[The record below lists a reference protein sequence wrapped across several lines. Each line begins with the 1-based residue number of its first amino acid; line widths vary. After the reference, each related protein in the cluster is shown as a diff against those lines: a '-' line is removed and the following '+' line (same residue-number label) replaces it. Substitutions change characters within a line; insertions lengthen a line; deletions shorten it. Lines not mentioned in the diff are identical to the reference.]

1 VNGQPSTINEC
12 TLFCQVFRIQNQRGK
27 YNRLFDIPILHFE
40 IKETNFK
47 FGYFTTISGF
57 FFRQPHRYLSQTF
70 GADGHFEVLN
80 MSKSQLDKKL
90 QHKTQIFLFQF
101 FFNFGRKNPE
111 NL

>member
-1 VNGQPSTINEC
+1 MNGQPSTITEC

-40 IKETNFK
+40 IKETTFK
-47 FGYFTTISGF
+47 FGYFTTISGV

-80 MSKSQLDKKL
+80 MSKSQLDQKL
-90 QHKTQIFLFQF
+90 KAKILFHF
-101 FFNFGRKNPE
+101 FSNFGRKNHE